1 MSVNAKAGALV
12 KREWLP
18 CKAGALM
25 SVNAKAGALMS
36 VIAQAGFWIEI
47 CGVSLQSN
55 WASAGF

>member
-1 MSVNAKAGALV
+1 
-12 KREWLP
+12 
-18 CKAGALM
+18 M

-47 CGVSLQSN
+47 CRVRLQSN